1 MADKKIT
8 PKAAASKDKQSGDR
22 AAARV
27 SLKRTAK
34 TTSQEDPKKT
44 ARRRSDLH
52 TSAHR
57 AGAPGSPPFCVPGLA
72 CPAVRR

>member
-8 PKAAASKDKQSGDR
+8 PKAAASKDKQTSDR

-34 TTSQEDPKKT
+34 TTTKRTSK
-44 ARRRSDLH
+44 RS
-52 TSAHR
+52 TKQ
-57 AGAPGSPPFCVPGLA
+57 V
-72 CPAVRR
+72 

>member
-27 SLKRTAK
+27 SLKK
-34 TTSQEDPKKT
+34 TNRKMHKKT
-44 ARRRSDLH
+44 AKKL
-52 TSAHR
+52 SAKKN
-57 AGAPGSPPFCVPGLA
+57 
-72 CPAVRR
+72 

>member
-8 PKAAASKDKQSGDR
+8 PKPAASKDKQAGDR

-27 SLKRTAK
+27 SLKRTH
-34 TTSQEDPKKT
+34 EDRPSKKT
-44 ARRRSDLH
+44 SEEDQREEELILH

-57 AGAPGSPPFCVPGLA
+57 AGADGPRPSRFGAGA
-72 CPAVRR
+72 